1 MLGVEDTA
9 TIHIREFRELI
20 TVQYLL
26 QDSYEYLGVSRLW
39 MHLNSTVAC
48 SEANTHRISG
58 INISPEIA
66 RILIFAIDSKLKA
79 LHWYQP
85 SLQNW
90 CLQRR
95 K

>member
-1 MLGVEDTA
+1 MLGVENTA

-20 TVQYLL
+20 AVQYLL

-66 RILIFAIDSKLKA
+66 RILIFAIEQIKSIALVPTHLTKLVPA
-79 LHWYQP
+79 A
-85 SLQNW
+85 
-90 CLQRR
+90 
-95 K
+95 